1 MIDNMIGSDDIGA
14 DIFDDGDEDEMH
26 EAVGAALAARAS
38 HTDNHPLRAA
48 QKAAEYAKKLGT
60 SHRTIDFEMVIP
72 PHTKTNVTRYP
83 RILFRGQKVT
93 VNTTRGTRRTK
104 GDGLHVRELFVGG
117 KSQRRTNAG
126 DIYSSEVRMDTAWP
140 NTPIM
145 FLVENTSSEP
155 KTFKAEIYGIVLEGA
170 KPADHTRASA
180 SRVIGADMPQA
191 LSPTELTA
199 KYNVEVAKLKAAE
212 PNFWQRPVLGK
223 FNGTQVVVGGA
234 GLALILGGIATLI
247 VRKK

>member
-26 EAVGAALAARAS
+26 EAVGAALAAAS

-72 PHTKTNVTRYP
+72 PHTKTTVTRYP

-93 VNTTRGTRRTK
+93 VNTVKSRETK
-104 GDGLHVRELFVGG
+104 GGGLHVRELFVGG
-117 KSQRRTNAG
+117 KSQRPTNAG
-126 DIYSSEVRMDTAWP
+126 DMYSSEVSMDTAEP

-170 KPADHTRASA
+170 KPADRTRASA

-234 GLALILGGIATLI
+234 GLALILGGIITLI